1 MKSRNHL
8 SGFVCVFLLG
18 IAIMASLSCTSYAAE
33 KLVLKMAG
41 QSPIEYQG
49 TIHQMEFKKT
59 IEEATNGRIE
69 IKVYPANQLGDY
81 ESVARKPLN

>member
-1 MKSRNHL
+1 MALKSRFSMVGL
-8 SGFVCVFLLG
+8 VSVLLL
-18 IAIMASLSCTSYAAE
+18 ALVTVVSFSSFSSAAP

-59 IEEATNGRIE
+59 IE
-69 IKVYPANQLGDY
+69 
-81 ESVARKPLN
+81 